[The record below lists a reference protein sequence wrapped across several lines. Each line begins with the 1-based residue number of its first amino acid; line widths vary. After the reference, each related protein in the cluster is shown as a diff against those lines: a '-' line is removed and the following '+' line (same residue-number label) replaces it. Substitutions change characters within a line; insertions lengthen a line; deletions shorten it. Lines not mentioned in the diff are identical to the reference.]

1 MGDKG
6 SDQMFEKWAI
16 AFADQIKRANP
27 EETAPHDVL
36 VFGFTIIFNLLF
48 TVLLIMVVG
57 WILDAYFL
65 ILQVGLSFMILRILT
80 GGAHLH
86 QSLACSI
93 TSLLLLAAIIWVPEK
108 NIYIYCYWLFSLLLI
123 LKFAP
128 YYEEHQLKH
137 SAQWERKKKIFAL
150 VWLLL
155 ALIFYLY
162 LGQAG
167 FIFGALLQAL
177 LLTPMG
183 IKSIHALDHIVN
195 QLFKGGDKSEKTG

>member
-1 MGDKG
+1 
-6 SDQMFEKWAI
+6 MFEKWAI
-16 AFADQIKRANP
+16 AFADRIKRANP

-57 WILDAYFL
+57 WLLNAYFL

-93 TSLLLLAAIIWVPEK
+93 TSLLLLATIIWVPEK
-108 NIYIYCYWLFSLLLI
+108 DTYIFGYWLLSLFLI
-123 LKFAP
+123 IKFAP

-137 SAQWERKKKIFAL
+137 SAQWERKKKISAL

-155 ALIFYLY
+155 ALCFYLY
-162 LGQAG
+162 FGHTG

-183 IKSIHALDHIVN
+183 IKFIHSLDHLVN
-195 QLFKGGDKSEKTG
+195 QYFKGGDKSEKAS